1 MPADPTT
8 DEPQLDQIRAVPF
21 VRHLRLIA
29 AKPGD
34 RNSSGVLEITTPRG
48 KHRLPLIVRRS
59 YLDRSTVNALIGQIQ
74 GERKAA
80 KYGSKNVR
88 NGETL
93 LLAPYLAAP
102 TAKSFIDAGISFAD
116 AVGNIHL
123 SLGDEY
129 NWTVIGERKS
139 PKPPESERLTP
150 AAVQLLFQFATN
162 AESASWTVRDLAA
175 AVGLSKSKVAE
186 LRLQFAHEGI
196 FAARGGEK
204 SPAVTRDLTGEH
216 RDRLISG
223 YSQILRP
230 KLLSGRFRYEEPS
243 VDQFVARLSRE
254 AAKQKIPYA
263 LTGGPAADAMQ
274 HLYRGAEVPV
284 FLDAKWQRSLRLLP
298 DRNGPVMLFKP
309 FGNLVYWREFEGKM
323 VAPPWLVYA
332 ELLTGNDPRAREAAE
347 EFRQEYLK

>member
-1 MPADPTT
+1 MPVDPTN
-8 DEPQLDQIRAVPF
+8 DQPQLDQIRAVPF
-21 VRHLRLIA
+21 VRHVRMIP
-29 AKPGD
+29 AKSGD

-74 GERKAA
+74 GERKAGRDGR
-80 KYGSKNVR
+80 KRVR

-123 SLGDEY
+123 SLCDEY
-129 NWTVIGERKS
+129 HWTVIGERKS

-162 AESASWTVRDLAA
+162 PESASWTVRDLAA

-186 LRLQFAHEGI
+186 LRLQFAHERI
-196 FAARGGEK
+196 FTTQGSEK
-204 SPAVTRDLTGEH
+204 SPGVTREL

-223 YSQILRP
+223 YNQILRP
-230 KLLSGRFRYEEPS
+230 KLVLGRYRYQESS
-243 VDQFVARLSRE
+243 VDQFVARL
-254 AAKQKIPYA
+254 
-263 LTGGPAADAMQ
+263 
-274 HLYRGAEVPV
+274 
-284 FLDAKWQRSLRLLP
+284 
-298 DRNGPVMLFKP
+298 
-309 FGNLVYWREFEGKM
+309 
-323 VAPPWLVYA
+323 
-332 ELLTGNDPRAREAAE
+332 
-347 EFRQEYLK
+347 